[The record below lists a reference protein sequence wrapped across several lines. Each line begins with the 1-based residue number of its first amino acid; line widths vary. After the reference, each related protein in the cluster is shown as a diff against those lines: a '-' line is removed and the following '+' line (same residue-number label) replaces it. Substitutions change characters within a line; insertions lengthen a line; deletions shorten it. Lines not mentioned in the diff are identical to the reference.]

1 MNRLKGDL
9 PMFRKYL
16 RSLFFG
22 LALLFLLPVSSYA
35 GMSAYFANALAAQVF
50 NGTAYTFPTTI
61 YIGLFSTCPSGG
73 TGGTEAS
80 FTMPDSEKDVEQW
93 RQQLKDGKIS
103 QEDFDMLVKSQQ
115 SLREMDD
122 LAKEDRS

>member
-1 MNRLKGDL
+1 
-9 PMFRKYL
+9 
-16 RSLFFG
+16 
-22 LALLFLLPVSSYA
+22 
-35 GMSAYFANALAAQVF
+35 
-50 NGTAYTFPTTI
+50 
-61 YIGLFSTCPSGG
+61 
-73 TGGTEAS
+73 
-80 FTMPDSEKDVEQW
+80 MPDSEKDVEQW

>member
-1 MNRLKGDL
+1 
-9 PMFRKYL
+9 
-16 RSLFFG
+16 
-22 LALLFLLPVSSYA
+22 
-35 GMSAYFANALAAQVF
+35 
-50 NGTAYTFPTTI
+50 
-61 YIGLFSTCPSGG
+61 
-73 TGGTEAS
+73 
-80 FTMPDSEKDVEQW
+80 MPESEKDVERW

>member
-1 MNRLKGDL
+1 
-9 PMFRKYL
+9 
-16 RSLFFG
+16 
-22 LALLFLLPVSSYA
+22 
-35 GMSAYFANALAAQVF
+35 
-50 NGTAYTFPTTI
+50 
-61 YIGLFSTCPSGG
+61 
-73 TGGTEAS
+73 
-80 FTMPDSEKDVEQW
+80 MPESEKGVEQW

>member
-1 MNRLKGDL
+1 
-9 PMFRKYL
+9 
-16 RSLFFG
+16 
-22 LALLFLLPVSSYA
+22 
-35 GMSAYFANALAAQVF
+35 
-50 NGTAYTFPTTI
+50 
-61 YIGLFSTCPSGG
+61 
-73 TGGTEAS
+73 
-80 FTMPDSEKDVEQW
+80 MPESEKDVEQW

>member
-1 MNRLKGDL
+1 
-9 PMFRKYL
+9 
-16 RSLFFG
+16 
-22 LALLFLLPVSSYA
+22 
-35 GMSAYFANALAAQVF
+35 MS
-50 NGTAYTFPTTI
+50 
-61 YIGLFSTCPSGG
+61 
-73 TGGTEAS
+73 
-80 FTMPDSEKDVEQW
+80 DSEKDVEQW